1 MEERGFIISPRYPS
15 YYPTGRECFYVI
27 SPPDATFL
35 SIKIIDMDIDCTGTD
50 NIELRDGHS
59 SKSPIIGVFCGA
71 NNSMP
76 SSIDTTQSSLWLKF
90 SSSHQGIGR
99 GFNISYESINGTS
112 WSYNGG
118 ACGGVMDS
126 PSGIITSPSFPDY
139 YPPAQDCIYV
149 ISVPSAP
156 YINLTFTTMDVS
168 CPPSGIASPS
178 SYKYDFI
185 EFRDGSEYDSP
196 LIGKFCGNVSTV
208 PKYIQSTQKYLRIR
222 CSVTQAN

>member
-59 SKSPIIGVFCGA
+59 SKSPIIGVFCGT
-71 NNSMP
+71 NDSMP

-139 YPPAQDCIYV
+139 YPPAQDCVYI

-156 YINLTFTTMDVS
+156 YINLTFTTMDVA

-208 PKYIQSTQKYLRIR
+208 PKDIRSTQKYLRIR
-222 CSVTQAN
+222 CSATQSN